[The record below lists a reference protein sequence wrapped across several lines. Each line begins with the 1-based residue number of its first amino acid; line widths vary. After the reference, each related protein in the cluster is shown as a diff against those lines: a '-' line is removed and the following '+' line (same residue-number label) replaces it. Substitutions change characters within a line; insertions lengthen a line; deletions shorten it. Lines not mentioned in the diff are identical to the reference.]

1 MHRLL
6 RPVDGPLQRVRI
18 VGHTIAMRAKIL
30 TRQVNRMRIIEP
42 YRIEGL
48 RRRVVVAPR
57 NQTQKKE
64 PPQHPAQNKTVDFHD
79 ADATPLLPF
88 SELRAG
94 ERSLTDRGG
103 DHLPP
108 FILHRHHRLNPN
120 GPHQAQKE
128 AARSVPRWGVV
139 PDRPEESGL

>member
-18 VGHTIAMRAKIL
+18 VGHAIALCAKIL

-48 RRRVVVAPR
+48 HRRLVPNRR

-64 PPQHPAQNKTVDFHD
+64 PP
-79 ADATPLLPF
+79 
-88 SELRAG
+88 
-94 ERSLTDRGG
+94 
-103 DHLPP
+103 
-108 FILHRHHRLNPN
+108 
-120 GPHQAQKE
+120 
-128 AARSVPRWGVV
+128 
-139 PDRPEESGL
+139 